1 MNETILVNDNYFI
14 IIVYIYICLYP
25 KKTVYIYIYPNIF
38 ISHNLRA
45 ITLGPHPHPSNP
57 PSRLE
62 VQELAMDVSANG
74 DLEAQI
80 GRGCPPDFRASGSS
94 NSSS

>member
-1 MNETILVNDNYFI
+1 MSISQKN
-14 IIVYIYICLYP
+14 C
-25 KKTVYIYIYPNIF
+25 VYIYIYPNIS
-38 ISHNLRA
+38 ISHNLGA
-45 ITLGPHPHPSNP
+45 VTLGPHPHPSNP

-62 VQELAMDVSANG
+62 VQELAVDVSANG

>member
-1 MNETILVNDNYFI
+1 MSISQKN
-14 IIVYIYICLYP
+14 C
-25 KKTVYIYIYPNIF
+25 IYIYPNIF

-62 VQELAMDVSANG
+62 VQELAVDVSANG

>member
-25 KKTVYIYIYPNIF
+25 QKTVYIYIPIYF

-62 VQELAMDVSANG
+62 VQELAVDVSANG